1 MQGLTLFTL
10 KINPNELFE
19 EVKFDSR
26 LELFEFKERAML
38 VSDCHTE
45 MIRGLT
51 AEEVSNPFRRA
62 SIPLYRLV
70 FFHRYAFLLPD
81 GWAAE
86 AIRKQERDVR
96 QNFFI
101 RI

>member
-38 VSDCHTE
+38 RKQFGSKNATSAKIFSSE
-45 MIRGLT
+45 
-51 AEEVSNPFRRA
+51 FRREVPPGVYGQA
-62 SIPLYRLV
+62 PPPMPACFQGLICGEGGMRP
-70 FFHRYAFLLPD
+70 
-81 GWAAE
+81 
-86 AIRKQERDVR
+86 
-96 QNFFI
+96 
-101 RI
+101 